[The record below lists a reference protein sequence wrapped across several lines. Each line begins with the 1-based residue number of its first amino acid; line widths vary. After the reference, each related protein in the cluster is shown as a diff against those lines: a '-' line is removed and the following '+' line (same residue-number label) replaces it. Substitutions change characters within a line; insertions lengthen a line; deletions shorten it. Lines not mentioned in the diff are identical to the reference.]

1 MISAMSETVRRFAA
15 DCSAA
20 AAVEYGIVTLI
31 AVAVILAVNAIGDD
45 INAIFGTIAAA
56 FTN

>member
-1 MISAMSETVRRFAA
+1 MSETVRRFAA